1 MAKKFWRVLLKFLR
15 IPRDKIVWLMLLVSL
30 VLYLI
35 DYFLFPRAEE
45 IGFSFMSN
53 VAFLPVYVLF
63 VTLMIERVLKE
74 REREAMLK
82 KMNMVI
88 GVFFSEVGTRLL
100 HDLMGFLADGREL
113 SLRLRPTVHWNDA
126 DFTAAR
132 DFIKAQHISLDSRG
146 GDLAALK
153 LFLSE
158 EKGVLLTLLENPNL
172 LEHDSFTDLLWAVFH
187 LMQELQARQSLER
200 LPETDLDHLSGDLQR
215 AFNHLL
221 TEWLSYLWHLRHDY
235 PYLYSLAV
243 RMNPMNPEARAEVL

>member
-1 MAKKFWRVLLKFLR
+1 MRFLR
-15 IPRDKIVWLMLLVSL
+15 IPRDKIVWGMLLGSL
-30 VLYLI
+30 VLYLF
-35 DYFLFPRAEE
+35 DYLIFPRAEE

-100 HDLMGFLADGREL
+100 RDLMGFLADRKDI
-113 SLRLRPTVHWNDA
+113 SQRLRPTVHWNDV
-126 DFTAAR
+126 DFNATR
-132 DFIKAQHISLDSRG
+132 QFLNGQHISLDSRA
-146 GDLAALK
+146 GDLKALK

-158 EKGVLLTLLENPNL
+158 EKGVMLMLLENPNL

-187 LMQELQARQSLER
+187 LMQELQARPSLDQ

-221 TEWLSYLWHLRHDY
+221 TEWLSYLWHLRNDY